1 MNALQPKS
9 HLNVLIFVEITT
21 LVIVCLARDSPVLLV
36 IAGAGLLMS
45 SVTLFGL
52 IWKKH
57 QIKK

>member
-1 MNALQPKS
+1 MNVKQPKS
-9 HLNVLIFVEITT
+9 HLNVLIFIEITT
-21 LVIVCLARDSPVLLV
+21 LVIVYLARDSPVLLV

-45 SVTLFGL
+45 SVALFGL